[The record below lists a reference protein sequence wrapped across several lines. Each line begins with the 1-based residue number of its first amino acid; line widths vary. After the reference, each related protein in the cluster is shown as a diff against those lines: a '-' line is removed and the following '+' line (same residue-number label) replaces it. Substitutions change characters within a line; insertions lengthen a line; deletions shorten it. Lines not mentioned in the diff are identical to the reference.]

1 MSTTTITVTGMGC
14 AGRASSV
21 HEEIVDIPC
30 VGAVDVDL
38 SSRTAIIDSEG
49 PVETVAVKNAV
60 KNAGY
65 QLASR

>member
-1 MSTTTITVTGMGC
+1 MSTTTNTVTGMGC

>member
-1 MSTTTITVTGMGC
+1 MGC

-38 SSRTAIIDSEG
+38 SSRTAIIDGEG
-49 PVETVAVKNAV
+49 PVETVAVKD
-60 KNAGY
+60 AGY
-65 QLASR
+65 RLASR

>member
-1 MSTTTITVTGMGC
+1 MGC

-21 HEEIVDIPC
+21 HGEIVDIPC